1 MNSMDNLR
9 KIVVGILALT
19 ILCLG
24 GCGGTKILKEP
35 KVLELKNPLA
45 ASEDASLTAS
55 FDWVIVR
62 DGPGTWAKNA
72 AWDEY
77 LLRVH
82 NLSDDGISIESF
94 VIYDSLDTMIASSGN
109 RKKLVKGSKAA
120 AKRYKGEGLKV
131 KAGLGGAA
139 LVAVGGATYVAGMGL
154 GVAALAGTGASAA
167 TGMVVAVGAI
177 LAAPLIVVGGIV
189 RGVNVSKVTNEIQ
202 SRNTNF
208 PLILGAG
215 DEAAVDIFFPL
226 TPSPKKIEVNYF
238 DAKGTHQLII
248 DTAEVLNGLHLRATE
263 ADDDSG

>member
-1 MNSMDNLR
+1 MNSLDNLQ
-9 KIVVGILALT
+9 KIVVGLLALT

-45 ASEDASLTAS
+45 ATEDASLAAS

-72 AWDEY
+72 DWDEY

-94 VIYDSLDTMIASSGN
+94 VIYDSLDTMIASNEN

-120 AKRYKGEGLKV
+120 AKRYKHEGLKV
-131 KAGLGGAA
+131 KAGLGGAG

-154 GVAALAGTGASAA
+154 GAAVLAGTGTGAA
-167 TGMVVAVGAI
+167 AGVVAVGAI
-177 LAAPLIVVGGIV
+177 LAAPVIVVVGIV

-202 SRNTNF
+202 SRSTDF

-226 TPSPKKIEVNYF
+226 TPSPKKIEVNYS
-238 DAKGTHQLII
+238 DANGAHQLII
-248 DTAEVLNGLHLRATE
+248 DTVEVLDGLHLRAAE
-263 ADDDSG
+263 ADDDSS